1 MPHPSLL
8 FCPQFDYGEDGQDV
22 TKVPFL
28 KNSYTMNVLVENYS
42 RLLEDRSL
50 TIAKSVGDK
59 EEVDHYTKKV

>member
-1 MPHPSLL
+1 M
-8 FCPQFDYGEDGQDV
+8 

-28 KNSYTMNVLVENYS
+28 KNTDTMDVLVNNYS

-50 TIAKSVGDK
+50 NIAKSVGDK